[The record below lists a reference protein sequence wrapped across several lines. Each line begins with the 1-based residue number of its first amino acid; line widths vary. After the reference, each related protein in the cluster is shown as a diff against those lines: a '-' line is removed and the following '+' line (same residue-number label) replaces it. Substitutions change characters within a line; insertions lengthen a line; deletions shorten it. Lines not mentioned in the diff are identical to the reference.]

1 MVPTYFD
8 KSHLLSIR
16 LLQAQQPHSFFNKLN
31 IQQQLIYADF
41 DLVSSNQRIYFVSSE
56 DCAQVLNFS
65 IPTTVAHLPGRVPP
79 SCSLGCLRLSSLAS
93 CAPQT
98 GHLLHACR
106 CRSTFK

>member
-41 DLVSSNQRIYFVSSE
+41 EL
-56 DCAQVLNFS
+56 
-65 IPTTVAHLPGRVPP
+65 GRLIRRLILSHQKTALKFCIFQFQQQSLTCRAPP

-98 GHLLHACR
+98 GHLLHACGR
-106 CRSTFK
+106 RSNFK